1 MEAPEIAA
9 IDRMLAVSGNETVLL
24 QIAFL
29 ANLRVVDLST
39 DSRFPAWVNAALIL
53 RAAMKEGKMDRL
65 SAVLDQVER
74 WGK

>member
-9 IDRMLAVSGNETVLL
+9 IDRMLAISGNETVLL

-39 DSRFPAWVNAALIL
+39 DSRVPAWVNAALIL